1 VGVRR
6 HLVVVMFAVVA
17 AGRIGLAQQPHSF
30 VVKPSAKQLAQTAR
44 AAKRQAEQL
53 RKRIDFIPAST
64 ADATFRSAFT
74 RGSPGRVLG
83 TTLLTSGDEQTNFE
97 LVRRKVSGNPEV
109 HARWDDLMIIR
120 SGTGAIITGD
130 SLVGSAYRAPG
141 ERAGGHFN
149 KSYEIV
155 LHAGDVIRI
164 PAAVPHEVVV
174 SGNQPLEYLLIK
186 QRRQELPI
194 RWYATR

>member
-1 VGVRR
+1 MRR
-6 HLVVVMFAVVA
+6 HLMVTMLAVVV
-17 AGRIGLAQQPHSF
+17 AGRIALAQQPGAF
-30 VVKPSAKQLAQTAR
+30 VAKPSAKQLAQKER

-53 RKRIDFIPAST
+53 RKRIDFIPGST
-64 ADATFRSAFT
+64 ADAAFRSGFN
-74 RGSPGRVLG
+74 RGSAAQVLG

-97 LVRRKVSGNPEV
+97 LVRRKVSGKPEV

-130 SLVGSAYRAPG
+130 SLVGSTYRAPG
-141 ERAGGHFN
+141 ERVGGNFG
-149 KSYEIV
+149 KRYEIA

-164 PAAVPHEVVV
+164 PAAVPHQVIV
-174 SGNQPLEYLLIK
+174 SANEPLEYLLIK

-194 RWYATR
+194 RWYAER